1 MDIKSEVQVDSSA
14 SGRKDPRR
22 KYACLPNK
30 KDLNTVIC
38 IFYDKVTKG
47 GISTNILLVD
57 LEMLKIVQNV

>member
-22 KYACLPNK
+22 KYACLPNE

>member
-22 KYACLPNK
+22 KYACLPNE

-47 GISTNILLVD
+47 GIYRHKQHLIG
-57 LEMLKIVQNV
+57 